1 MDVPTTSPGF
11 TGLLEEA
18 RASEAQR
25 AAITAYHFGTTKE
38 TLDELGDRLQNH
50 QVDGS
55 EWPGGGLRV
64 TILSKFGG
72 AVTASL
78 SNPAIRDRLI
88 PLDDGVIVQTTDPL
102 DQTLL
107 REGSIVAPA
116 LQGSEPSA

>member
-1 MDVPTTSPGF
+1 MEIPTVSPGF

-25 AAITAYHFGTTKE
+25 AAITAYHFGTTQE
-38 TLDELGDRLQNH
+38 TLAEFGDRLQNH

-72 AVTASL
+72 AIASSLNTAEV
-78 SNPAIRDRLI
+78 RDRLI
-88 PLDDGVIVQTTDPL
+88 PLDDGVIVQATDPL
-102 DQTLL
+102 DWTLI

-116 LQGSEPSA
+116 MQGSEPTA